1 MTNREIVAGIAFSQ
15 SRISISPH
23 TKTVSNTKTKQIPR
37 HKKNKVQLA
46 LWTTFPVEL
55 KNGFSNGYSSRMA
68 FPVGLENIFYFQS
81 TFAFEL

>member
-23 TKTVSNTKTKQIPR
+23 TKTISNTKTKIPR

-46 LWTTFPVEL
+46 L
-55 KNGFSNGYSSRMA
+55 
-68 FPVGLENIFYFQS
+68 
-81 TFAFEL
+81 

>member
-37 HKKNKVQLA
+37 HKKKQSAISSLN
-46 LWTTFPVEL
+46 
-55 KNGFSNGYSSRMA
+55 NFSS
-68 FPVGLENIFYFQS
+68 
-81 TFAFEL
+81 

>member
-46 LWTTFPVEL
+46 L
-55 KNGFSNGYSSRMA
+55 
-68 FPVGLENIFYFQS
+68 
-81 TFAFEL
+81 